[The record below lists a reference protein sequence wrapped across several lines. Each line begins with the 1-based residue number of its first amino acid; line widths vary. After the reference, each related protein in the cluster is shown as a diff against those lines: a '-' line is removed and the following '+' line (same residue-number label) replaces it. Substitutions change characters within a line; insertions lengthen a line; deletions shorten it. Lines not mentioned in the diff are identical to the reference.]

1 MFSNCIRIVSN
12 QLRTLEIMRNKIS
25 PNTFHLL
32 IAITVAILTTG
43 FLRSQTMVYPPAS
56 DSGLYTF
63 ASQWIFNAIAQDTV
77 IKDTAAC

>member
-1 MFSNCIRIVSN
+1 MN
-12 QLRTLEIMRNKIS
+12 NKILAYKEHLKR
-25 PNTFHLL
+25 PNL
-32 IAITVAILTTG
+32 IALVIAILTTG
-43 FLRSQTMVYPPAS
+43 FLRSQTIVYPPAS